1 MPKVKIAQILRC
13 SFMQHGIHPNGHTTL
28 NQGQYITSMHRK
40 ENIEKLPC
48 HFDVLFDVIAMDEKL
63 KSF

>member
-1 MPKVKIAQILRC
+1 
-13 SFMQHGIHPNGHTTL
+13 MQFYATWYTSQWTHTTL
-28 NQGQYITSMHRK
+28 NQGQYITSIHRK